1 MIAKKPRYSF
11 RSGDLVSWQD
21 TPKSETKYGIVM
33 TDTVRHSLVEIFTP
47 EGVRAEVVFKLEL
60 LSETR

>member
-47 EGVRAEVVFKLEL
+47 GGVRAEVVFKLEL
-60 LSETR
+60 LSATR

>member
-11 RSGDLVSWQD
+11 RAGDLVSWQD
-21 TPKSETKYGIVM
+21 TSRSETKYGIVM

-47 EGVRAEVVFKLEL
+47 EGVRTEIVFKLEL
-60 LSETR
+60 LSATR